1 MSQVIWTHRAL
12 KDLEDIYDFI
22 ALDSESAAF
31 NVISEIL
38 DLENHFSGDTFL
50 EGPKL
55 GIEDYYFFIKNNYKI
70 IYKRIDFIVT
80 IITIFDTRRNPDKL
94 RL

>member
-22 ALDSESAAF
+22 SLDSEVATL
-31 NVISEIL
+31 NVVSEIL
-38 DLENHFSGDTFL
+38 DCETHFIGETFL

-55 GIEDYYFFIKNNYKI
+55 GIGNYHYYIKNNYRLVYRRDNFSI
-70 IYKRIDFIVT
+70 L

-94 RL
+94 IL

>member
-22 ALDSESAAF
+22 SIDSEIAAL
-31 NVISEIL
+31 NVVDEIL
-38 DLENHFSGDTFL
+38 DFENHFIGETFL

-55 GIEDYYFFIKNNYKI
+55 GIDNYHYFIKNNYKLV
-70 IYKRIDFIVT
+70 YRRDDFIIS
-80 IITIFDTRRNPDKL
+80 IITVFDTRRNPDKL
-94 RL
+94 KL